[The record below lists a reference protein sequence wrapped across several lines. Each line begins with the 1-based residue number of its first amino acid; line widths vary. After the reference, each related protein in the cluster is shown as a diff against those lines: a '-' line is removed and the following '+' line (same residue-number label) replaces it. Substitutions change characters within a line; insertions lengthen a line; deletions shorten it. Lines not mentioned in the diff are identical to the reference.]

1 VREMERG
8 PKERARKRGRVKDVG
23 ANEREKGEKERE
35 REYEN
40 AMNGTERVFAST
52 S

>member
-1 VREMERG
+1 MERG